1 MTVKVV
7 TDSVSDI
14 PPEVATDLG
23 ITIIPALVEFGEK
36 AYRDGIDMTTDEF
49 YRKLESSPVL
59 PKTSPP
65 SPGDFGDV
73 YRRLSK
79 DCDGIMSIHVASNLS
94 ATCQTARL
102 SAKEASCP
110 VAVVDSESA
119 SMASG
124 LLAIIAAKAARAGA
138 SLMEIE
144 ALVTDA
150 VPRTVTYGLF
160 DTLEYLRRGG
170 RLGKA
175 QAFLGALLR
184 VKPILA
190 IRAGEI
196 LPIERV
202 RRRAQG
208 IERLF
213 HLVTDP
219 GPAEE
224 LAVMDSTN
232 PEDAE
237 FLAQR
242 LSITFPRERIYMA
255 KTGPVI
261 GTYVGPRSLG
271 VAVVWKP
278 AG

>member
-1 MTVKVV
+1 MTVRVV
-7 TDSVSDI
+7 TDSISDI
-14 PPEVATDLG
+14 PQPVADELG
-23 ITIIPALVEFGEK
+23 ITIIPALVEFGEQ
-36 AYRDGIDMTTDEF
+36 AYRDGIDITTDDF

-65 SPGDFGDV
+65 SPGDFGEV

-79 DCDGIMSIHVASNLS
+79 DCDGIASIHVSSNLS
-94 ATCQTARL
+94 ATFQTARL
-102 SAKEASCP
+102 SAVEAGCP
-110 VAVVDSESA
+110 VAVLDSQSA

-124 LLAIIAAKAARAGA
+124 LLAILAAKAARAGA
-138 SLMEIE
+138 TLKEIE
-144 ALVTDA
+144 ALVLDA

-160 DTLEYLRRGG
+160 DTLEYLQKGG
-170 RLGKA
+170 RIGKA
-175 QAFLGALLR
+175 QAFLGAILK

-202 RRRAQG
+202 RKRAQG

-213 HLVTDP
+213 RLVTDP

-237 FLAQR
+237 LLADR
-242 LSITFPRERIYMA
+242 LAIGFPRERIYMA

-261 GTYVGPRSLG
+261 GTYVGPRSIG

-278 AG
+278 SP